1 MYPNE
6 SDASRCIGYIQV
18 NVSDVSKMYR
28 IYPSKCIRCIQ
39 NVSDASRNIQ
49 MHRMYP
55 KCIRSI
61 QNVSDVSKCI
71 HYPMYPKCIQC
82 TFRVEDTRK
91 NHDELIERVFRCE
104 EKRSEASVTRN
115 DLEALEK
122 EISIDIA
129 ELRRDLRSFR
139 KDLFNEEATLQRRS
153 GKEEKASEIINEE
166 TREEEVKDD
175 TAKESG
181 EYMIRVS
188 GVTIQN

>member
-1 MYPNE
+1 MYRIYP
-6 SDASRCIGYIQV
+6 
-18 NVSDVSKMYR
+18 NVSDVSKMYPMHSE
-28 IYPSKCIRCIQ
+28 ISKCIGCIL
-39 NVSDASRNIQ
+39 NYPK
-49 MHRMYP
+49 YP
-55 KCIRSI
+55 KCIRCV
-61 QNVSDVSKCI
+61 QM
-71 HYPMYPKCIQC
+71 YPMYPKCIFC

>member
-1 MYPNE
+1 MYRIYP
-6 SDASRCIGYIQV
+6 

-28 IYPSKCIRCIQ
+28 ICPSKCIRCIQ

-55 KCIRSI
+55 K
-61 QNVSDVSKCI
+61 
-71 HYPMYPKCIQC
+71 YPKCIRCVQMYPKYIFC

>member
-1 MYPNE
+1 MFSKHEASSCIQNVSDISKMYQMYRYPKCIQCIQKYPN
-6 SDASRCIGYIQV
+6 A
-18 NVSDVSKMYR
+18 SDVSKMYPK
-28 IYPSKCIRCIQ
+28 YPKCIRCVQ
-39 NVSDASRNIQ
+39 
-49 MHRMYP
+49 MYP
-55 KCIRSI
+55 KCIF
-61 QNVSDVSKCI
+61 
-71 HYPMYPKCIQC
+71 C

-166 TREEEVKDD
+166 TREEEV
-175 TAKESG
+175 AKESG